1 MHNVGGLVA
10 TLRQI
15 GIEIDRDLTA
25 GNRQRAH
32 SLAHLAATVMST
44 QGQQGSADQV
54 NDLMSFGEQFY
65 RWKFFAEG
73 MEYWKGLFQLIR
85 RFVSAEHDY
94 ASRALTI
101 AAAFSLLGG
110 TMELDKPVTQ
120 STLAMLEANFGA
132 NHPLTKDCIAKVQ
145 AARGAGGWSTA
156 GASAGPFGG
165 AAATTPPRPMASAA
179 HPVDMTP
186 NPQRKE
192 TSIKLGPKEELSLW
206 ITLAFLDIAMADGKV
221 SDAEYLVWKRTI
233 AAFDLPDLWDKITTK
248 GLKDLLDQGL
258 LQVLSSNFAALD
270 KPTKIRLGSIL
281 KQIVFADGQADS
293 REIDAVRRICG
304 WIGLS
309 ITEIP

>member
-1 MHNVGGLVA
+1 MQQHTGLTA
-10 TLRQI
+10 TLSQI
-15 GIEIDRDLTA
+15 GVEIDRDLA
-25 GNRQRAH
+25 SGNRQRAH
-32 SLAHLAATVMST
+32 SLAHLAST
-44 QGQQGSADQV
+44 IMTSQGQHGTADQV
-54 NDLMSFGEQFY
+54 NVLMNFGEQFY

-85 RFVSAEHDY
+85 RFVAVDHDY

-101 AAAFSLLGG
+101 AAAFSMLGG
-110 TMELDKPVTQ
+110 TMELDKPVAQ

-132 NHPLTKDCIAKVQ
+132 DHPLTKDCVAKVH
-145 AARGAGGWSTA
+145 AARGGGGWSTA

-165 AAATTPPRPMASAA
+165 ATVQSKPAQ

-186 NPQRKE
+186 RNERKE

-206 ITLAFLDIAMADGKV
+206 ITLAFLDIASADGKV
-221 SDAEYLVWKRTI
+221 SDAEYMVWKRAI
-233 AAFDLPDLWDKITTK
+233 ATYELPDLWDRITSK
-248 GLKDLLDQGL
+248 GLKDLLDQGM

-281 KQIVFADGQADS
+281 KAIVFADGQADS